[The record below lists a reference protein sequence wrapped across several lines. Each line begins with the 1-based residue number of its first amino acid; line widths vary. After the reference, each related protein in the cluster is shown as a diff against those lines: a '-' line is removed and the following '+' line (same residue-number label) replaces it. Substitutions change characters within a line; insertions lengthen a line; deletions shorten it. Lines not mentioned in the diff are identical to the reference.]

1 MRNHH
6 RYFLVARERLERSNE
21 AVERMLADRNDP
33 ANWAS
38 LQLEARDALHVHLER
53 EVWHAA
59 R

>member
-6 RYFLVARERLERSNE
+6 RFFLVARERIERSNE
-21 AVERMLADRNDP
+21 AVERMLDSRNDP

-38 LQLEARDALHVHLER
+38 VQLDAQEALHVHLEQ
-53 EVWHAA
+53 EVV

>member
-1 MRNHH
+1 MKNPH
-6 RYFLVARERLERSNE
+6 RFFLVARERIERSNE

-38 LQLEARDALHVHLER
+38 VQLDVRDALHVHLEQ
-53 EVWHAA
+53 EVV

>member
-1 MRNHH
+1 VSSHH
-6 RYFLVARERLERSNE
+6 RFFLVARERLERSNE

-38 LQLEARDALHVHLER
+38 IQMDARDALHVHLEQ
-53 EVWHAA
+53 EVV

>member
-1 MRNHH
+1 MRNHQ
-6 RYFLVARERLERSNE
+6 RFFLVARERLERSNA

-38 LQLEARDALHVHLER
+38 VQAEAQEALHIHLEQ
-53 EVWHAA
+53 EVV

>member
-38 LQLEARDALHVHLER
+38 VQLDAQEALHVHLEQ
-53 EVWHAA
+53 EVV

>member
-1 MRNHH
+1 MH
-6 RYFLVARERLERSNE
+6 RRFFLVARERLERSNE

-38 LQLEARDALHVHLER
+38 VQRDVQEALHVHLEQ
-53 EVWHAA
+53 EVV